1 MANPLSLVTSL
12 PSIADTV
19 DLLVKIAGRP
29 LDAAIA
35 ASVLDVS
42 VQQTLGQSSHLTLR
56 LPAWDPDTDQLTL
69 VDDPRL
75 APGSSVEVELGF
87 LGQRRPVFW
96 GEIVGLDLE
105 ASASDRAVVT
115 INAYD
120 ILHRLGR
127 GERQAKYE
135 KTTCAGIV
143 RSIAQTIY
151 KIAADAR
158 DDVEADPENPVVFQ
172 ENKSDFEFLTLLA
185 EKIQYE
191 LFVDASG
198 KKLVFRKS
206 QLGQP
211 AALALDARQD
221 LVQFSARLDASGQL
235 GGVEVRSFDS
245 DNKKPIKVVLA
256 NPDSLDRRY
265 GSAPSQ
271 SLITDQPLLTQE
283 EAQAHAEAELLRI
296 RARYLTASG
305 TCFGRTELRPG
316 LMIRI
321 TELGDRFGGD
331 FHVTAATH
339 TLSPSGGFRTSFE
352 LEGVPR

>member
-1 MANPLSLVTSL
+1 MALPLSVVTGV
-12 PSIADTV
+12 PSTADTV
-19 DLLVKIAGRP
+19 DLQVKIAGRP
-29 LDAAIA
+29 LDAATA

-42 VQQTLGQSSHLTLR
+42 VQQTLGQAAHLTLR
-56 LPAWDPDTDQLTL
+56 IAAWDPDSDQLTV

-87 LGQRRPVFW
+87 LGERRPVFW

-127 GERQAKYE
+127 GERHATYK
-135 KTTCAGIV
+135 KTTYAGIV
-143 RSIAQTIY
+143 RTIAQTIY
-151 KIAADAR
+151 NIAADAR
-158 DDVEADPENPVVFQ
+158 DDADHDPVNRVVLQ
-172 ENKSDFEFLTLLA
+172 ENKSDFEFLTHLA
-185 EKIQYE
+185 AKIQYE
-191 LFVDASG
+191 LFVDAGG

-211 AALALDARQD
+211 AQLTLDARAD
-221 LVQFSARLDASGQL
+221 LVQFSSRLDASGQL

-245 DNKKPIKVVLA
+245 DTKKPIKVVLD
-256 NPDSLDRRY
+256 NPDSLDHRY
-265 GSAPSQ
+265 GSAPSR
-271 SLITDQPLLTQE
+271 SLITDQPLLTQK
-283 EAQAHAEAELLRI
+283 EAKARAEAELLRI
-296 RARYLTASG
+296 RARYLTANG

-321 TELGDRFGGD
+321 AELGNRFGGD

-339 TLSPSGGFRTSFE
+339 TLSPTGGFRTSFE

>member
-19 DLLVKIAGRP
+19 DLLVKIAGRQ

-42 VQQTLGQSSHLTLR
+42 VQQTLGQAAHLTLR
-56 LPAWDPDTDQLTL
+56 LAAWDPDADQFTL
-69 VDDPRL
+69 VDDPQL

-105 ASASDRAVVT
+105 ANASDRAVVT

-127 GERQAKYE
+127 GERQKIYE
-135 KTTCAGIV
+135 KTTYAGIV
-143 RSIAQTIY
+143 RTIAKIY
-151 KIAADAR
+151 QIAVDAR
-158 DDVEADPENPVVFQ
+158 DDIERDPENPVVLQ
-172 ENKSDFEFLTLLA
+172 KNESDLELLTRLA
-185 EKIQYE
+185 KKIQYE
-191 LFVDASG
+191 VFVDAGG
-198 KKLVFRKS
+198 KQLVFRRS

-211 AALALDARQD
+211 ASLTLDARQD
-221 LVQFSARLDASGQL
+221 LVNFSARIDASSQL
-235 GGVEVRSFDS
+235 GSVEVRSFDS
-245 DNKKPIKVVLA
+245 DNKKRIQVVLD

-265 GSAPSQ
+265 GPAPSR
-271 SLITDQPLLTQE
+271 SLITDQTLLTQQ

-296 RARYLTASG
+296 RARYLTATG

-316 LMIRI
+316 LVIRI
-321 TELGDRFGGD
+321 AQLGDRFGGD
-331 FHVTAATH
+331 FHVTATTH
-339 TLSPSGGFRTSFE
+339 ALSPSGGFRTSFE